1 MSIIGSWLLGLES
14 HSNICSSDVGYWIL
28 RQLGGGL
35 VATGKKKATRRR
47 SGRRRESAAVVKKRA
62 SRIIE
67 RMREAYP
74 ARIELEFSNPLELAV
89 ATILSAQCTDARVN
103 EVTRGLFE
111 KYQTAQDYANADP
124 EVFQEEIRSTGFFRN
139 KTRSIISFA
148 RSLVEL
154 HGGVV
159 PKTMDELVQ
168 LAGIGRKTANVI
180 LGSAFGLN
188 EGIAVDTHV
197 KRVARRLGLSGEDDP
212 DKIERDLMKL
222 TPREGWTEF
231 SLRMIQHGRYRCSA
245 RSPRC
250 DGCPVEEQCPS
261 AGNV

>member
-1 MSIIGSWLLGLES
+1 MKPA
-14 HSNICSSDVGYWIL
+14 
-28 RQLGGGL
+28 R
-35 VATGKKKATRRR
+35 KKI
-47 SGRRRESAAVVKKRA
+47 RESAAALKKRA
-62 SRIIE
+62 GRIIE
-67 RMREAYP
+67 RLAEAHP

-103 EVTRGLFE
+103 EVTRDLFS
-111 KYQTAQDYANADP
+111 KYRTADDYSNADP

-139 KTRSIISFA
+139 KARSIISFA

-159 PKTMDELVQ
+159 PNTMDELVQ
-168 LAGIGRKTANVI
+168 LTGIGRKTANVI
-180 LGSAFGLN
+180 LGSAFGAN

-197 KRVARRLGLSGEDDP
+197 KRVARRLGLSAEYDP

-222 TPREGWTEF
+222 VPRDSWTEF

-245 RSPRC
+245 RSPQC
-250 DGCPVEEQCPS
+250 AGCALEDLCPS
-261 AGNV
+261 AGDF